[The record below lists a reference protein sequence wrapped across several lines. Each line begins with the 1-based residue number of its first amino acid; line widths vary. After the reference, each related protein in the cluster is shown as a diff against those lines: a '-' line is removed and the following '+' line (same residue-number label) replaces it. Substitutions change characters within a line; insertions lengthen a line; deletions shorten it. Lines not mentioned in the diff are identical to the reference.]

1 MCEID
6 ITIIFV
12 NKQHCCR
19 CRLKSVV
26 ARSTT
31 HLKHCHETKFRCC
44 KLKQQVEVGST
55 FFNNKI
61 CCVIMFEVGDN
72 TCNNAFQFATQQ
84 CCVQIAAIC
93 CSYYFTLLLQLK
105 TTKQFATTKFGC
117 VTMFEVGGNT
127 CNNAFQLAT
136 QQCCVQVDEK
146 CCPYYRAYS
155 ALFLRPRVSELWR
168 RLVYLELRT
177 TRIKRAPPATMAWRK
192 VRPLPSL
199 WLKGV
204 WDGGYKIFFSPVKF

>member
-93 CSYYFTLLLQLK
+93 CSYYFTLILVVIRPNFDWSFLWG
-105 TTKQFATTKFGC
+105 AGDPW
-117 VTMFEVGGNT
+117 GT
-127 CNNAFQLAT
+127 CP
-136 QQCCVQVDEK
+136 K
-146 CCPYYRAYS
+146 CP
-155 ALFLRPRVSELWR
+155 LVNPTLELWS
-168 RLVYLELRT
+168 T
-177 TRIKRAPPATMAWRK
+177 DWTRDKMWWEP
-192 VRPLPSL
+192 
-199 WLKGV
+199 
-204 WDGGYKIFFSPVKF
+204 